1 MGTKFLLIISVLC
14 TLICTSCT
22 STKDIAYF
30 QNAQD
35 TTYNKQVLGIIEAPL
50 QKNDIVDII
59 ISSSSKEASA
69 DFNKA
74 IGAGDIG
81 ASKGYLINVDGN
93 LQLPMLGNISAA
105 GLTKKQLTEKITN
118 TILAKGLL
126 LNPIVEIRHLNFEIT
141 VMGEVAKPSVITV
154 PSEHISFVK
163 ALSLAGDLTIYGK
176 RDNILLIREEDG
188 VRKTRHIN
196 LNSSDFLNSEYYY
209 LKPNDLIYVEPNKSK
224 VFSSNLGLQILP
236 IVITSVSFLF
246 LVLDRVIK

>member
-35 TTYNKQVLGIIEAPL
+35 TTYNKQVLNNIEAPL
-50 QKNDIVDII
+50 QKNDIVDIT

-69 DFNKA
+69 DFNKTEV
-74 IGAGDIG
+74 GFTE
-81 ASKGYLINVDGN
+81 SKGYLINVDGN

-118 TILAKGLL
+118 LILAKGLL

-141 VMGEVAKPSVITV
+141 VMGEVNHPSVITV

-176 RDNILLIREEDG
+176 RDNVLLIREEDG

-209 LKPNDLIYVEPNKSK
+209 LKPNDLIYVEPSKSK